1 MSEFNFVIARRL
13 IMDLSEVY
21 LHQLEEKITKKVTY
35 QEVQINLLREQI
47 EILKNK
53 RTNKDIS
60 PYIKLV
66 NDR

>member
-1 MSEFNFVIARRL
+1 
-13 IMDLSEVY
+13 MDLSEVY
-21 LHQLEEKITKKVTY
+21 LHQLEEKKITKKVTY